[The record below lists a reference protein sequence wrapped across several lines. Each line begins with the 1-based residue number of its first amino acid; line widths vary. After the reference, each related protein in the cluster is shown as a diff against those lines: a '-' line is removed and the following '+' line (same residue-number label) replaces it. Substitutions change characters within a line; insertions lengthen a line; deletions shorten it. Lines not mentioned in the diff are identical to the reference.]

1 MAGYQVAALSRL
13 IEQFE
18 RMPGIGRKSAQ
29 RLAFYVL
36 GLSDTEAK
44 GFAQAILDAHQKIH
58 RCKICCNL
66 TDAELCTVCGNPA
79 RDKSKICVVED
90 PRDVLAIERTHEYE
104 GTYHVLHGAISPMNG
119 VGPDQLAIKELL
131 ARLGGG
137 EEEVDE
143 VIMATNPTVEGEATA
158 MYISRLL
165 KPMGIKVTRLAYGV
179 PVGADLEYEDEVTLS
194 RALEG
199 RQVI

>member
-90 PRDVLAIERTHEYE
+90 PRDVLAIERMHEYE

-179 PVGADLEYEDEVTLS
+179 PVGADLEYADEVTLS